1 MISSGWFLFH
11 EVVEIKHYLEKKS
24 YPLSLVGKQVKFFLE
39 NKINE
44 KSETVN
50 ATNNVVE
57 YLNYLILAIFQQ
69 MSNVKQIRFVYKYY
83 CKGLGAMAILILPRL
98 LEI

>member
-11 EVVEIKHYLEKKS
+11 EVVEIKHYLEKNS

-44 KSETVN
+44 KSDN

-69 MSNVKQIRFVYKYY
+69 MSNAKQIGFVYTYY
-83 CKGLGAMAILILPRL
+83 CKGLGAIAILILPRL